1 MYLVELRPGREELY
15 RTGDDL
21 AAAIRS
27 GEVDGHSRIYHRSTS
42 KWISITLHPQYKAI
56 VAQKPP
62 QGDRN
67 AWTYLTDQS
76 ETLES
81 AVAEPEGSLDRPEEP
96 AEGPSDDVRDERNGD
111 DPWRRPLAL
120 GISGLFLVF
129 GIQLAFSGPRPSWSA
144 SANAAPVAAPVVP
157 ATIEQASD
165 SQVVSLASTSTG
177 WNTEEYPEPADEA
190 PAEAPAEAPKVEKL
204 PAPLPKAPKL
214 AAKSFDATVPA
225 SKAESEADGK
235 TLDGLLA
242 GYDKAYEGARGRLAS
257 GMRVARLNQLFA
269 PTRLTP
275 DGGITDIR
283 LGLAGAANFIR
294 VYREQEGAIEREFQ
308 DSFTTR
314 SKDLGWSP
322 KVAKRWYSRDVG
334 KDSQALVSLTERL
347 LAGIDSVLAVLS
359 DEAGTYK
366 LANDKIHFESRSAN
380 REYGELRRSINAA
393 VDSARIAGGEESAGP
408 MGYLLKAIGTTRL
421 PQES

>member
-1 MYLVELRPGREELY
+1 MYLVELRPGKEELY

-56 VAQKPP
+56 VAEKPA
-62 QGDRN
+62 QGDRGS
-67 AWTYLTDQS
+67 WTYLTAQA

-81 AVAEPEGSLDRPEEP
+81 AVEEPEGGLDPRSHSEP
-96 AEGPSDDVRDERNGD
+96 QASDESGD
-111 DPWRRPLAL
+111 GDGGESPWRRPVTL

-144 SANAAPVAAPVVP
+144 SATLKPAATTVMP
-157 ATIEQASD
+157 ATSEEAAA
-165 SQVVSLASTSTG
+165 SQVVSLASTSTA
-177 WNTEEYPEPADEA
+177 WSDSEAYPEGDAADDA
-190 PAEAPAEAPKVEKL
+190 VVPAEKPPAA
-204 PAPLPKAPKL
+204 ALPKAPQL
-214 AAKSFDATVPA
+214 AAKSLDATIPSA
-225 SKAESEADGK
+225 AAAEVDGK
-235 TLDGLLA
+235 TIEGLLA
-242 GYDKAYEGARGRLAS
+242 GYGEAYEGVRGRLGS

-275 DGGITDIR
+275 DGGVTDTR
-283 LGLAGAANFIR
+283 LGLAGVANFIR
-294 VYREQEGAIEREFQ
+294 VYREQEGAIERQFQ
-308 DSFTTR
+308 DSFTTLSR
-314 SKDLGWSP
+314 DLRWSP
-322 KVAKRWYSRDVG
+322 KTAKRWYSREGG
-334 KDSQALVSLTERL
+334 KDSPALVSLTDRL
-347 LAGIDSVLAVLS
+347 LVGIDSVLAVLS
-359 DEAGTYK
+359 AEAGAYK
-366 LANDKIHFESRSAN
+366 LVDGKIHFEDAAAA

-408 MGYLLKAIGTTRL
+408 MGHLLQAIGTTRL

>member
-1 MYLVELRPGREELY
+1 MYLVELRPGKEELY
-15 RTGDDL
+15 RTHEDL

-56 VAQKPP
+56 VALKPP
-62 QGDRN
+62 HQGN
-67 AWTYLTDQS
+67 SNNWTYLTDQS

-81 AVAEPEGSLDRPEEP
+81 AVAEPEGAMDQPGEP
-96 AEGPSDDVRDERNGD
+96 SHDARDEGGD

-144 SANAAPVAAPVVP
+144 SASVPPAAAPAVP
-157 ATIEQASD
+157 ATVEPAPE

-177 WNTEEYPEPADEA
+177 WDSEEYPEPADEA
-190 PAEAPAEAPKVEKL
+190 PQVAKAPAV
-204 PAPLPKAPKL
+204 LPKAPRL
-214 AAKSFDATVPA
+214 AAKSLTLTMSAP
-225 SKAESEADGK
+225 ESEKEIDGK
-235 TLDGLLA
+235 SLDALLA
-242 GYDKAYEGARGRLAS
+242 GYDEAYEDARSRLAS

-275 DGGITDIR
+275 DGGITDSR

-322 KVAKRWYSRDVG
+322 KVAKRWYSREGG
-334 KDSQALVSLTERL
+334 KDSQALVTLTERL
-347 LAGIDSVLAVLS
+347 VAGIDSVLAVLS

-366 LANDKIHFESRSAN
+366 LAGDKIHFESRSAA